1 MSVRTVRV
9 ELGTRGYPIR
19 IGPGL
24 IDRAG
29 AELLPILGAGRSVVV
44 SDTNLA
50 QAGWVERLVRALD
63 AAGIAARTVI
73 IEPGE
78 GRKSWAGLERVVAGI
93 LGGGADR
100 RTAVVALG
108 GGVIGDLAGFAA
120 AITLRGLPFVQ
131 VPTSL
136 LAQVDSSVGGK
147 TGINAPQGKNLVGAF
162 HQPVAVLA
170 DTDALATLPAR
181 EIRAGYAEIAKHGLL
196 ADERF
201 FAWLEQHGPALVAG
215 DVEARVHAVVRSC
228 EIKAAVVA
236 ADEFETTGQRATLNL
251 GHTFAHAY
259 EALTGYSDRLLH
271 GEAVALG
278 LVQATELSV
287 RMRFLPADATARV
300 RAHLAACGLRT
311 RPTEVDPAGFAADA
325 MLAAMAKDKKA
336 VAGRLAFVL
345 LRRLG
350 EAFLSRD
357 VPEPLV
363 RALLDAPA

>member
-9 ELGTRGYPIR
+9 ELGPRGYPIR

-29 AELLPILGAGRSVVV
+29 AELRPIVGDGQAVVV

-50 QAGWVERLVRALD
+50 QAGWVERLVRALGD
-63 AAGIAARTVI
+63 GGIAARTVLVA
-73 IEPGE
+73 PGE
-78 GRKSWAGLERVVAGI
+78 ARKSWAGLEQVVAGI
-93 LGGGADR
+93 LDGGADR
-100 RTAVVALG
+100 RTVVVALG

-120 AITLRGLPFVQ
+120 AITLRGLRLVQ

-147 TGINAPQGKNLVGAF
+147 TGINVPAGKNLIGAF

-170 DTDALATLPAR
+170 DTDALATLPPR

-196 ADERF
+196 ADEGF
-201 FAWLEQHGPALVAG
+201 FAWLERHGPALVAG
-215 DVEARVHAVVRSC
+215 DVAARVHAVVRSC

-236 ADEFETTGQRATLNL
+236 ADEFETTGRRATLNL

-287 RMRFLPADATARV
+287 RMGLLPAGSTARV
-300 RAHLAACGLRT
+300 RAHLEACGLNT
-311 RPTEVDPAGFAADA
+311 DPAKVEPAGFAADA
-325 MLAAMAKDKKA
+325 VLAAMAKDKKA
-336 VAGRLAFVL
+336 VAGQLAFVL

-350 EAFLSRD
+350 EAFLSRE

-363 RALLDAPA
+363 RELLDAPA